1 MSNPAFIQRHSA
13 SRRANRRAA
22 AAPHARVRWPL
33 GVLLVLGPYLCTPLH
48 AQSGQAQGGQAQG
61 GQAQSGQAQSGQAQ
75 SGQARSGHT
84 RSGLAQR
91 GHVESGPAP
100 DIDLFALTSANPGAA
115 LPAGWQTRAVRGQR
129 LPMSR
134 LVDTSGIRYMR
145 VSGQGQA
152 GWFVRELPVPLIA
165 SAGRLHWMWRA
176 PLAPRGANVAVPS
189 TDDATLRVFVVFG
202 LQGRFERR
210 PRVLFYTLADGDP
223 APDRPDRP
231 FGVRIAGRPALARDW
246 VHATADPFL
255 DYRRIWGS
263 EPRQIIAIGVMQDTD
278 QTRSAA
284 IGDVMN
290 LSWRSEHAAPP

>member
-1 MSNPAFIQRHSA
+1 MSRDEGGPVIRQHPIVPGISSWRGNGSRTRGVRRANLMPNPDCSQSHRA
-13 SRRANRRAA
+13 SRRANRASA
-22 AAPHARVRWPL
+22 VAPHARVRWPL
-33 GVLLVLGPYLCTPLH
+33 GALLVLGPYLCTPLR
-48 AQSGQAQGGQAQG
+48 AQTGHVG
-61 GQAQSGQAQSGQAQ
+61 
-75 SGQARSGHT
+75 SGH
-84 RSGLAQR
+84 AAD
-91 GHVESGPAP
+91 V
-100 DIDLFALTSANPGAA
+100 DLFGLTSANPGAA

-165 SAGRLHWMWRA
+165 SAGQLHWMWRA

-202 LQGRFERR
+202 VQARFERR

-290 LSWRSEHAAPP
+290 LYWRSEHAAPP